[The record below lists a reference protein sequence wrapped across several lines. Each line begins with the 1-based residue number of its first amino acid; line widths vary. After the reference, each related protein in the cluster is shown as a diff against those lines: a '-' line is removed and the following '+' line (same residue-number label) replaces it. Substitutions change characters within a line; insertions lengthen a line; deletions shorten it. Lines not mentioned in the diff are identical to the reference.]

1 MIPADVASRL
11 RLAVQEQPTAPQA
24 ITPTRDIKDVLS
36 ELVPGQRV
44 MAEIMSLLPNG
55 SYRALVAQ
63 REITLALPFSAKAG
77 DSLELEV
84 VDNDGKLALAV
95 VSGRSANAG
104 TSARSESVPTTL
116 SQTGRLIGDLLG
128 EIGEQGKKASPA
140 PLNGNAP
147 LVEKFP
153 TSAAELAPILRD
165 ALTKSGVFYEA
176 HQARWAAGELP
187 TEQLLQEPQGKH
199 SLTAATAGLA
209 PSQVAATAGEPA
221 KQATN
226 TPATTNNSEV
236 AATATRLASPSPAQ
250 AAGIPADLTP
260 LVQQQLD
267 ALATQTFAWQGQAW
281 PGQEMRWEIDDQGQ
295 RTASD
300 DEGNQWRTRLKLQL
314 PSLGGIDATLR
325 LQAGGLVDI
334 SLSAANS
341 EGETRLGAASN
352 RLREQFEA
360 AGLTLVQL
368 SIKHDDTES

>member
-24 ITPTRDIKDVLS
+24 ISPARNLTDVLS

-55 SYRALVAQ
+55 AYRALVTQ
-63 REITLALPFSAKAG
+63 REITLSLPFSAKPG

-84 VDNDGKLALAV
+84 VENDGKMALAV
-95 VSGRSANAG
+95 VGNRASGQGAATTG
-104 TSARSESVPTTL
+104 DSVATTL

-147 LVEKFP
+147 LVDKFP
-153 TSAAELAPILRD
+153 ANAADLVPILRD
-165 ALTKSGVFYEA
+165 ALGKSGVFYEA

-199 SLTAATAGLA
+199 SAAILEAARTVAQVATNPSEAAATTSHIAATAG
-209 PSQVAATAGEPA
+209 SSDSAAAAALRVPA
-221 KQATN
+221 SLPQG
-226 TPATTNNSEV
+226 S
-236 AATATRLASPSPAQ
+236 
-250 AAGIPADLTP
+250 GIPTDLAP

-281 PGQEMRWEIDDQGQ
+281 PGQNMHWEIDDQGT
-295 RTASD
+295 RDAGDNDSK
-300 DEGNQWRTRLKLQL
+300 QWRTRLKLQL
-314 PSLGGIDATLR
+314 PSLGDIEATLR
-325 LQAGGLVDI
+325 LQAGGNVDI
-334 SLSAANS
+334 VLTAGNTD
-341 EGETRLGAASN
+341 GEHRLGAASSQ
-352 RLREQFEA
+352 LQEQFET

-368 SIKHDDTES
+368 TIKHDEPES

>member
-24 ITPTRDIKDVLS
+24 ISPSKNLTDVLS

-44 MAEIMSLLPNG
+44 MAEIMALLPNG
-55 SYRALVAQ
+55 AYRALVAQ

-95 VSGRSANAG
+95 VADRSSSQS
-104 TSARSESVPTTL
+104 SATNTDSVATTL

-147 LVEKFP
+147 LVDKFP
-153 TSAAELAPILRD
+153 ANAADLAPILRD
-165 ALTKSGVFYEA
+165 ALSKSGVFYEA

-187 TEQLLQEPQGKH
+187 TERLLQEPQGKH
-199 SLTAATAGLA
+199 STAIVETARVVTGAIGSASEPASASVNVATTGSSSESSAAT
-209 PSQVAATAGEPA
+209 
-221 KQATN
+221 
-226 TPATTNNSEV
+226 
-236 AATATRLASPSPAQ
+236 TRLPTSPPQIS
-250 AAGIPADLTP
+250 GIPADLAP

-281 PGQEMRWEIDDQGQ
+281 PGQEMHWEIDDQARRSAG
-295 RTASD
+295 D
-300 DEGNQWRTRLKLQL
+300 GEGDQWRTRLKLQL

-325 LQAGGLVDI
+325 LESGGLVDI
-334 SLSAANS
+334 TLTAASS
-341 EGETRLGAASN
+341 EGEARLGAASS
-352 RLREQFEA
+352 RLQEQFEA
-360 AGLTLVQL
+360 AGLKLVQF
-368 SIKHDDTES
+368 SVKHGSTES

>member
-24 ITPTRDIKDVLS
+24 ISPSKNLTDVLS

-44 MAEIMSLLPNG
+44 MAEIMALLPNG
-55 SYRALVAQ
+55 AYRALVAQ

-95 VSGRSANAG
+95 VGNQSSSQSSA
-104 TSARSESVPTTL
+104 TSTDSVATTL

-147 LVEKFP
+147 LVDKFP
-153 TSAAELAPILRD
+153 ANAADLAPILRD
-165 ALTKSGVFYEA
+165 ALSKSGVFYEA

-187 TEQLLQEPQGKH
+187 TERLLQEPQGKH
-199 SLTAATAGLA
+199 SPVIVETARFVANTIGNASEPATA
-209 PSQVAATAGEPA
+209 SMNAAAAGS
-221 KQATN
+221 T
-226 TPATTNNSEV
+226 SESS
-236 AATATRLASPSPAQ
+236 AAATRLPTSPPQIS
-250 AAGIPADLTP
+250 GIPADLTP

-281 PGQEMRWEIDDQGQ
+281 PGQEMRWEIDDQAQ
-295 RTASD
+295 RNSGD
-300 DEGNQWRTRLKLQL
+300 GERDQWRTRLKLQL

-325 LQAGGLVDI
+325 LQPGGQVDI
-334 SLSAANS
+334 ALTASSR
-341 EGETRLGAASN
+341 EGETRLGAASI
-352 RLREQFEA
+352 RLQEQFEA
-360 AGLTLVQL
+360 AGLKLVQF
-368 SIKHDDTES
+368 SIKHDSAES